1 MAITLQ
7 FYADAALT
15 SPLSSATLTLDREIG
30 GPTVDAQVFLG
41 STNAQRRFEAA
52 DGGPIQ
58 ISVLDGVPGDGGFV
72 PTDIAL
78 AQSQYGLA
86 QAAAIPGAPLNINGG
101 INGGVPGAV
110 PIWLRFLGNSYTPK
124 TSTDLALTTNTVK
137 EFAA

>member
-30 GPTVDAQVFLG
+30 GPPVDVQVFLG

-58 ISVLDGVPGDGGFV
+58 VSVLDGVPGDGGFT
-72 PTDIAL
+72 PNDIKL
-78 AQSQYGLA
+78 AISQEAMYNA
-86 QAAAIPGAPLNINGG
+86 TAGAPFVINGG
-101 INGGVPGAV
+101 IQGGVSGAV
-110 PIWLRFLGNSYTPK
+110 PIWIRFQGDSATPK
-124 TSTDLALTTNTVK
+124 TSMDLALTTNPVK